1 MHLPM
6 TEQELLDLIEKHKRK
21 EPEHLEFKEWKN
33 TIPFTNGGKADDDKK
48 RCVYGYCVGIGN
60 E

>member
-1 MHLPM
+1 M
-6 TEQELLDLIEKHKRK
+6 TEQELLDLIAKNKKTES
-21 EPEHLEFKEWKN
+21 EILEFKEWKT
-33 TIPFTNGGKADDDKK
+33 TIPFANGGEKDTDKK